1 MNGFIERVNLIIHE
15 MFANNKAAFSRAIG
29 VNPQT
34 LASYFNGK
42 VAAKPSVEF
51 AIKVSKELDIDG
63 NWLLSGEGEMKRQH
77 NHQQIGDISNSSV
90 HGVNING
97 KDIRMDC
104 PIAQKENI
112 DAYIQLFQQALK
124 SIEESHNQT
133 NRLIRIL
140 EQTHGIK

>member
-15 MFANNKAAFSRAIG
+15 MFANNKAAFSRAID
-29 VNPQT
+29 VKPQT
-34 LASYFNGK
+34 LANYLNDKLAS
-42 VAAKPSVEF
+42 KPSVDF

-63 NWLLSGEGEMKRQH
+63 NWLLSGEGEMKKQH

-97 KDIRMDC
+97 KEIRMDC

-124 SIEESHNQT
+124 SIEESQNQT
-133 NRLIRIL
+133 NRLIRII
-140 EQTHGIK
+140 EQSNGL